1 MDEIIAFLLRLPAEL
16 EVVRQS
22 VDFTNYLNLLEYWY
36 RRLEY
41 AVNVLKLVVERA
53 ELFQQDFAG
62 IDTVVLLLREA
73 QLSSQSVDS
82 RILEIQ
88 DTQHPVH
95 EEVAIGRPEDME
107 REFEV
112 FQN

>member
-1 MDEIIAFLLRLPAEL
+1 MDEIIAFLLQSPAEL
-16 EVVRQS
+16 DILRQS
-22 VDFTNYLNLLEYWY
+22 VDFTNDLNLLEYCY

-62 IDTVVLLLREA
+62 IDTVVLLLRET

-88 DTQHPVH
+88 DT
-95 EEVAIGRPEDME
+95 
-107 REFEV
+107 
-112 FQN
+112 